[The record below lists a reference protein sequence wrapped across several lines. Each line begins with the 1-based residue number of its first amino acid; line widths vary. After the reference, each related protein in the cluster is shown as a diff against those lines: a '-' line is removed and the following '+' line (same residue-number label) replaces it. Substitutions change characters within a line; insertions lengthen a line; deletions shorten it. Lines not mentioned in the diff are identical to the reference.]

1 MSSSGRYQTEHEAF
15 WAGSFGDE
23 YIARNDGA
31 PHIASSLALFSRI
44 LSSTQRIDSVLEVGA
59 NIGLNLQALRQL
71 LPSANLSAVEINAQ
85 AATRLRAIPGV
96 EVHNASLLDYQ
107 SAHTHDLTLAMGVLI
122 HIAPDRL
129 PDAYER
135 LYAASRRYVCLV
147 EYYNPVPVALPYRGH
162 AERLYKRDFAGE
174 MLDRYPDLRLVAY
187 GFRYHRDPLFPM
199 DDTNW
204 FLLERQV

>member
-1 MSSSGRYQTEHEAF
+1 MTSSRYQTEQEAF

-31 PHIASSLALFSRI
+31 PHIAANLALFSRI
-44 LSSTQRIDSVLEVGA
+44 LSTTQKIDSVLELGA
-59 NIGLNLQALRQL
+59 NIGLNLLALRQL
-71 LPSANLSAVEINAQ
+71 LPSASLSAVEINAQ

-107 SAHTHDLTLAMGVLI
+107 STQTYDLTLAKGVLI
-122 HIAPDRL
+122 HIDPDRL

-135 LYAASRRYVCLV
+135 LYAASRRYICLV
-147 EYYNPVPVALPYRGH
+147 EYYNPVPVALHYRGH

-174 MLDRYPDLRLVAY
+174 MLDRYPDLRLVSY
-187 GFRYHRDPLFPM
+187 GFGYHRDSLFPM